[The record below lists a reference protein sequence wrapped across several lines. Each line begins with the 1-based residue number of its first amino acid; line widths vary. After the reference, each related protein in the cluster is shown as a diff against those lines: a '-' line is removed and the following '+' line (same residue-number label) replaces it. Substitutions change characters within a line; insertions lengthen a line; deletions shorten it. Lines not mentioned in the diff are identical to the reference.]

1 MRYAKITDRG
11 ECMSTMNLV
20 VDGVPANKWEWAKYN
35 FYPKNDMVGEVMLV
49 RGFNVL
55 KIMEGIYV
63 PMSPLG
69 IVEISADEFERG
81 KVNNVCTG
89 MDARQQNINDGI
101 DGHSIFQ
108 EAFKWRPEQGMPS
121 EAEIYYISFRH
132 SAARQG
138 EPLQHRINYMARQLE
153 GSDVVHLPYNQ
164 AVTRIVMMVKG
175 MMRDEGW
182 QLNDVDG
189 VSWFL
194 GLTVT
199 AYIRAL
205 STFNQRTDREVF
217 IECFNRYFESLK
229 AW

>member
-35 FYPKNDMVGEVMLV
+35 FYPKNDMVGEVMQV

-55 KIMEGIYV
+55 KIMDGIYV

-69 IVEISADEFERG
+69 IAEISAEEYERG

-101 DGHSIFQ
+101 EGHSLFQ
-108 EAFKWRPEQGMPS
+108 QAFMGGYGQQMPS

-138 EPLQHRINYMARQLE
+138 EPLQHRINHMARQLE
-153 GSDVVHLPYNQ
+153 GSDIVHLPYLQ
-164 AVTRIVMMVKG
+164 AVNRIVTMVKG
-175 MMRDEGW
+175 LMRNEGW
-182 QLNDVDG
+182 ELNDVDG

-194 GLTVT
+194 GLIVT

-205 STFNQRTDREVF
+205 GTFNMRTDKEVF
-217 IECFNRYFESLK
+217 IECFNRYFESLR

>member
-20 VDGVPANKWEWAKYN
+20 VDGVPANKGEWAKYN

-69 IVEISADEFERG
+69 IVEISGDEYERG

-89 MDARQQNINDGI
+89 MDTGQQ
-101 DGHSIFQ
+101 
-108 EAFKWRPEQGMPS
+108 MPS

-138 EPLQHRINYMARQLE
+138 EPLQHRINYVARQLE
-153 GSDVVHLPYNQ
+153 DSDIVHLP
-164 AVTRIVMMVKG
+164 
-175 MMRDEGW
+175 
-182 QLNDVDG
+182 L
-189 VSWFL
+189 
-194 GLTVT
+194 
-199 AYIRAL
+199 
-205 STFNQRTDREVF
+205 
-217 IECFNRYFESLK
+217 
-229 AW
+229 

>member
-69 IVEISADEFERG
+69 IVEISADEYERG

-101 DGHSIFQ
+101 EGHSLFQ
-108 EAFKWRPEQGMPS
+108 EAFMRPGQQMPS

-153 GSDVVHLPYNQ
+153 DSDIVHLPYNH

-205 STFNQRTDREVF
+205 GTFNQRTDRELFV
-217 IECFNRYFESLK
+217 ECFNRYFESLRT
-229 AW
+229 W

>member
-55 KIMEGIYV
+55 KIMDGIYV

-69 IVEISADEFERG
+69 IAEISAEEYERG

-101 DGHSIFQ
+101 EGHSLFQ
-108 EAFKWRPEQGMPS
+108 EAFMRPGQHMPS

-138 EPLQHRINYMARQLE
+138 EPLQHRINHMARQLE
-153 GSDVVHLPYNQ
+153 GSDIVHLPYLQ
-164 AVTRIVMMVKG
+164 AVNRIVTIVKDL
-175 MMRDEGW
+175 MRNEGW
-182 QLNDVDG
+182 ELNDVDG
-189 VSWFL
+189 VSWFV
-194 GLTVT
+194 GLIVT

-205 STFNQRTDREVF
+205 GTFNMRTDKEVF
-217 IECFNRYFESLK
+217 IECFNKYFESLR